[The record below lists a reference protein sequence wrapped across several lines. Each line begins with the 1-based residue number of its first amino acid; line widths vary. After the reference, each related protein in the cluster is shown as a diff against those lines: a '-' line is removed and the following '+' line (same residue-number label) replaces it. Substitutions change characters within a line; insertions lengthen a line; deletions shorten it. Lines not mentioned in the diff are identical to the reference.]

1 MVNTMF
7 ENEQVAPQKAS
18 NESDL
23 RDFKNI
29 NSSLM
34 QDALNVWSDLWAE
47 LDSSNTEVPRTN
59 KQVRSSGISIPETD
73 DGFLPSCG
81 CSEFARKMWVLRSY
95 LDFARRLSR

>member
-7 ENEQVAPQKAS
+7 ENEQVASQKAS
-18 NESDL
+18 NETDL

-34 QDALNVWSDLWAE
+34 QDALNIWSDLWAE
-47 LDSSNTEVPRTN
+47 LDYSKARVSRPN
-59 KQVRSSGISIPETD
+59 KQIKSSSISISETD
-73 DGFLPSCG
+73 DGFSPSCG
-81 CSEFARKMWVLRSY
+81 CSEFAKKMWVLRSY